1 MYSKIILSFCFVL
14 CTAFQSYAHEMT
26 PAYPK
31 LKTSY
36 IDGVSVTKMKL
47 FNRREE
53 VQYYQIEVF
62 TFDFKPVPFASTD
75 KIIKIGFNRYKTF
88 DVYIKSNDIDK
99 AVYICTQSKLLKET
113 NQISLITSRVCSKI
127 KDK

>member
-1 MYSKIILSFCFVL
+1 
-14 CTAFQSYAHEMT
+14 MT

-75 KIIKIGFNRYKTF
+75 KI
-88 DVYIKSNDIDK
+88 
-99 AVYICTQSKLLKET
+99 L
-113 NQISLITSRVCSKI
+113 SLIHI
-127 KDK
+127 

>member
-14 CTAFQSYAHEMT
+14 CTVFQSYAHEMT

-53 VQYYQIEVF
+53 VEYYQIEVF

-75 KIIKIGFNRYKTF
+75 KIIKIGFNKYKIF
-88 DVYIKSNDIDK
+88 DVYIKSSDIDK
-99 AVYICTQSKLLKET
+99 AVYICTQSKLFKET